1 MKKQAQMCYTD
12 ESEGKH
18 MLITTIDIN
27 SQQEQHIIS
36 MIKAVHLT
44 EDVNLLEDGGG
55 EYYISYKLSKKT
67 RKKKVYMGW
76 RKTPP
81 VPAKPLYMKGFAA
94 NELEYEVKNGR
105 KTSERLLRLYI
116 LDSEVSQYGN
126 VYICDALL
134 LADPITA
141 VIMVK

>member
-27 SQQEQHIIS
+27 SQREQHIIS

-67 RKKKVYMGW
+67 RK
-76 RKTPP
+76 RKFIWDG
-81 VPAKPLYMKGFAA
+81 AKHHPFRRSLC
-94 NELEYEVKNGR
+94 
-105 KTSERLLRLYI
+105 I
-116 LDSEVSQYGN
+116 
-126 VYICDALL
+126 
-134 LADPITA
+134 
-141 VIMVK
+141 

>member
-18 MLITTIDIN
+18 MLITTIDSN
-27 SQQEQHIIS
+27 SQREQHIIS

-55 EYYISYKLSKKT
+55 EYYISYKLSKKP

-76 RKTPP
+76 SKTPP

-105 KTSERLLRLYI
+105 KTSERLIRHYI
-116 LDSEVSQYGN
+116 
-126 VYICDALL
+126 
-134 LADPITA
+134 
-141 VIMVK
+141 